1 MQYSYAHAHTRSQ
14 ASSMQAK
21 TLPSTHSFRHEWC
34 MATSWS
40 NSPHVRHAGT
50 FACLHCIH
58 RSVFVGWRLL
68 CYTPAP
74 CIILSDSLEQSWTH
88 TSPFGLTLHARN
100 FHWRSAHVEQ
110 VSMTKKNVSWG
121 QKPFRSR
128 SYPRTGMNDRHCNVS
143 ATKQCNEL
151 TACSHTAK

>member
-1 MQYSYAHAHTRSQ
+1 MSRVTDLLMPLSRRLVSRLSSNMQNSYAHAHTRSQ

-88 TSPFGLTLHARN
+88 THTNSRNPDFGCGQILVTLTNLVA
-100 FHWRSAHVEQ
+100 S
-110 VSMTKKNVSWG
+110 
-121 QKPFRSR
+121 
-128 SYPRTGMNDRHCNVS
+128 
-143 ATKQCNEL
+143 
-151 TACSHTAK
+151 